1 VPAGGLTGRRYL
13 STEGVTQM
21 KTLSQREQEIQHSQ
35 ERPFFLA
42 EKLASNIRDY
52 CQNKR
57 LHTVAV
63 DCKGNHVM
71 LTREP
76 DGQLIIE
83 ALGKKSVGSADADT
97 WQVGHKVMNEDD
109 MLDVVL
115 EFLNVRWA

>member
-1 VPAGGLTGRRYL
+1 
-13 STEGVTQM
+13 M
-21 KTLSQREQEIQHSQ
+21 
-35 ERPFFLA
+35 LA

-57 LHTVAV
+57 LHTVSV
-63 DCKGNHVM
+63 DCKGNCVM

-76 DGQLIIE
+76 GGQLIIE

-97 WQVGHKVMNEDD
+97 WQVGDKVMNEDD

-115 EFLNVRWA
+115 EFVNVRWA

>member
-1 VPAGGLTGRRYL
+1 
-13 STEGVTQM
+13 M

-35 ERPFFLA
+35 ERSLLLA

-57 LHTVAV
+57 LHTVGV
-63 DCKGNHVM
+63 DCKGNRVM

-83 ALGKKSVGSADADT
+83 APGKKSSVGSADADN
-97 WQVGHKVMNEDD
+97 WRVGDKVMNEDE

-115 EFLNVRWA
+115 EFVNVRWA